1 MRTPSLRAPSASM
14 AQHSLPRRA
23 PRRYRALGGLLAVLH
38 CARAAF
44 GCAACAAGDPVLAA
58 LGTEQPYPGRLRSSL
73 ALGYRELESGRVGV
87 DALALSE
94 YRADLSLAWAP
105 GERAFLLLLVP
116 LLDRRLTDVSLAE
129 QRTRGL
135 GDVELRGRVT
145 VLQDRSFAPRQVLHA
160 SAGLGAPTAVLH
172 RTASGQLLPS
182 ESQLG
187 TGSLDGLVGA
197 AYSLHLGRVLGYLGA
212 ELRMPWLRRQELE
225 PPVSLRG
232 NLAFELQILTW
243 LRPRLALDARW
254 QGQTIEQG
262 QALRD
267 SGGAIL
273 FVGPDLLLEM
283 GQSSV
288 ISGGVRVPLLSA
300 LSGQQRESPSLGLGI
315 SVDWR

>member
-1 MRTPSLRAPSASM
+1 MSMPSIRTASLRTAPRS
-14 AQHSLPRRA
+14 RRA
-23 PRRYRALGGLLAVLH
+23 LRRYRALGWLLAALH
-38 CARAAF
+38 CARVAF
-44 GCAACAAGDPVLAA
+44 GCAACGTGDPVLSA

-73 ALGYRELESGRVGV
+73 ALGYRELESGRAGV
-87 DALALSE
+87 DALSLAE

-116 LLDRRLTDVSLAE
+116 LLERRLSDVSLAE

-135 GDVELRGRVT
+135 GDVELRARVT

-160 SAGLGAPTAVLH
+160 SAGLGVPTAVLH
-172 RTASGQLLPS
+172 RTASGQPLRS

-212 ELRMPWLRRQELE
+212 ELRVPCLERQELE
-225 PPVSLRG
+225 PPISLRG

-243 LRPRLALDARW
+243 LRPRLALDTRW
-254 QGQTIEQG
+254 QGRTVEQG

-273 FVGPDLLLEM
+273 FVGPDLLLEV
-283 GQSSV
+283 GQNSV
-288 ISGGVRVPLLSA
+288 LSGGVRVPLVSA
-300 LSGQQRESPSLGLGI
+300 LSGQQRESPSMGLGI